1 MIKFSF
7 KYYNRYL
14 TFTNH
19 LGIVLFVFFDFHEK
33 IALDLLSYLY
43 LFLLSPFFC
52 NAINSDNIWNP
63 RINHL
68 YSVSKGKL
76 LFMSNVVNIAN
87 TLFFFIIFLAV
98 ETFQYPNFDFTN
110 SLYDFSIM
118 LLIAVIAGNFI
129 SLKLSQ
135 YHNRIYYKFMLGILF
150 MFLLSI
156 LFSLV
161 QLFHFHPVI
170 KIIALLFT
178 VILIDFS
185 QYKKTYYYYD
195 FN

>member
-14 TFTNH
+14 IFTNH

-52 NAINSDNIWNP
+52 NAINSNNMWNP
-63 RINHL
+63 KINHL
-68 YSVSKGKL
+68 SSVSKGKL
-76 LFMSNVVNIAN
+76 LFFSNVVNVAY
-87 TLFFFIIFLAV
+87 TLIFFSIFLAV
-98 ETFQYPNFDFTN
+98 ETFQYSNFNFTN

-135 YHNRIYYKFMLGILF
+135 YYNGILYKFLLGLLF
-150 MFLLSI
+150 MILLSL
-156 LFSLV
+156 LFPLV
-161 QLFHFHPVI
+161 QLFHFHPLV
-170 KIIALLFT
+170 KIIALSFT
-178 VILIDFS
+178 VIMIDFS
-185 QYKKTYYYYD
+185 QHKKIYYYYD